1 MIQRRLELDDHT
13 VAVTDPDR
21 RLCGDTGPTKLE
33 VMAYYIKVAPRILPF
48 LQGRPTSTVFRPDES
63 TQEFRFARTAP
74 PGCSGRF
81 ATYGLACF
89 GRPQL
94 ERYLTVPDRDRLE
107 ALVDYGCLSFHP
119 WSSTAATTLQ
129 PSQMVFN
136 LDPERIAF
144 REVRNAALLLRDLL
158 TASGLTAW
166 VKTSGG
172 RGLHV
177 LVPLSGGVSYG
188 DARLAADTIV
198 RRAIRREP
206 ALFSR
211 DPRPA
216 KRRGR
221 ILLDTSRNDRGATIV
236 APYAVATSGLVSALL
251 QWNELQQPIY
261 PEDFDMDRVA
271 AREPA
276 DLANQSA
283 FFAAEQSLE
292 PLLRRKRSSRPP
304 VDLGDETHWL
314 WTQSRRIQ
322 DEAEAT
328 RIESASL
335 CYRAQKVR
343 EETTRC
349 YDRRVPAKVP
359 WLPSVVPPGAHP
371 ERCPRCGRLALIPW
385 TLRRDNRTKALLR
398 TWVCTECQ
406 QLEERPEP
414 E

>member
-1 MIQRRLELDDHT
+1 VIQRRLELDGHT
-13 VAVTDPDR
+13 IAVTEPDR
-21 RLCGDTGPTKLE
+21 RLCGDEGPTKME
-33 VMAYYIKVAPRILPF
+33 VMAYYIKVTPRILPF
-48 LQGRPTSTVFRPDES
+48 LHGRPTSTVLRPDQS

-74 PGCSGRF
+74 PGCPRRF

-94 ERYLTVPDRDRLE
+94 ERYLTVPDRGTLE

-119 WSSTAATTLQ
+119 WSSTAAATLQ

-158 TASGLTAW
+158 AACGLTAW

-177 LVPLSGGVSYG
+177 LVPLSGSVSYG
-188 DARLAADTIV
+188 DTRLAADSIV

-206 ALFSR
+206 TLFSR
-211 DPRPA
+211 DPRRA

-251 QWNELQQPIY
+251 AWDELQQPIY
-261 PEDFDMDRVA
+261 PEDFDMDRVV
-271 AREPA
+271 ARERA
-276 DLANQSA
+276 DLPNQAA

-292 PLLRRKRSSRPP
+292 PLLRRKPSSRSPLDGRACAHGKADWLVGDTP
-304 VDLGDETHWL
+304 AAVGDEARWH
-314 WTQSRRIQ
+314 RRSATN
-322 DEAEAT
+322 DGNAEVD
-328 RIESASL
+328 
-335 CYRAQKVR
+335 RAM
-343 EETTRC
+343 
-349 YDRRVPAKVP
+349 
-359 WLPSVVPPGAHP
+359 L
-371 ERCPRCGRLALIPW
+371 
-385 TLRRDNRTKALLR
+385 
-398 TWVCTECQ
+398 
-406 QLEERPEP
+406 
-414 E
+414 